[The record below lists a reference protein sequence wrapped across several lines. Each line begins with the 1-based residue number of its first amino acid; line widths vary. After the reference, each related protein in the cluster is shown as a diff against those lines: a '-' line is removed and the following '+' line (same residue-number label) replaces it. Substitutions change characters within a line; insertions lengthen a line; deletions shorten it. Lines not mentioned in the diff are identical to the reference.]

1 MKAEFQKILK
11 LFEEFEEAGET
22 ASLTLSTKGGKST
35 IKLQLESS
43 PSLPSTSTT
52 AQPLPPASGWR
63 CRHRGAR
70 ARARRNQW
78 AAAHQSSKAGA
89 ASSAPLDPKSS
100 RPLCSLP
107 PESGSRR
114 VMSCVGRLN
123 LPTFSNLDGAPHLLH
138 QRHTANCWGKACS
151 PNSMYTTTSLS
162 STTLP
167 HDPPEPGPTSPL
179 PPPCFTDP
187 HPLCCHC
194 PGTCPRSSGAR

>member
-1 MKAEFQKILK
+1 MFK
-11 LFEEFEEAGET
+11 LFDELKEAGET
-22 ASLTLSTKGGKST
+22 ASLSLLAKGGKSPFT
-35 IKLQLESS
+35 LHL
-43 PSLPSTSTT
+43 LPSTSTT
-52 AQPLPPASGWR
+52 A
-63 CRHRGAR
+63 HT
-70 ARARRNQW
+70 
-78 AAAHQSSKAGA
+78 
-89 ASSAPLDPKSS
+89 S
-100 RPLCSLP
+100 RFLQVLCSP
-107 PESGSRR
+107 HPDSGTRQ
-114 VMSCVGRLN
+114 VMSCVGRLD

-194 PGTCPRSSGAR
+194 TGTCPCSSGAP